1 MDNELLVKILERIA
15 TIEQIQHSIND
26 KLAEIVPLKKDVSK
40 LKLDVNT
47 LENRLAQHEKELAEL
62 KESNKW
68 LRRLFVS
75 SIITMVTGILVAVLK
90 GFIGV

>member
-1 MDNELLVKILERIA
+1 MDNELLTKILDRISA
-15 TIEQIQHSIND
+15 IEKVQYSID
-26 KLAEIVPLKKDVSK
+26 AKLADLVPLKKDVSK